1 MLFLFKFSVE
11 FEANRIHLK
20 QEGLK
25 SNCTHMLLFYA
36 DDINILGGIEHAIEK
51 NTNT

>member
-1 MLFLFKFSVE
+1 LLFKFSVE
-11 FEANRIHLK
+11 FEAKRIDLK

-25 SNCTHMLLFYA
+25 SNGAHKLHFYA
-36 DDINILGGIEHAIEK
+36 DDVNILGGNVHAIEK